1 MTIVHGNIKSFMVKN
16 INLTKRTCYLLLILV
31 SLSGVLFFLSVQDND
46 QSSPDGNPGHND
58 IHVTQS
64 TVDYDS
70 LFSLPSNPTLFHY
83 PEGLR
88 PEVEFWKK
96 IFTEYTSG
104 QAIIHDRRHASIIYS
119 VIDLTER
126 QRYSQKARKIKIRA
140 AMKKYKRILHKLNG
154 LKSSNLS
161 ALSEEEKSVF
171 RMIKGISGKYSFNR
185 AARNLRVQ
193 DGMKESFQQAMGNAS
208 RYLDTMGQIFAQYG
222 LPVELARLPF
232 LESSYNVG
240 AYSSA
245 GAAGIWQLTRLTGKH
260 YLTIDGYV
268 DERRDP
274 VKSTEAAAKLLSS
287 YYRQL
292 ESWPLAITAYNHGA
306 YGMKNAVRK
315 TKSRDIETIIK
326 KYKSRSFGFASRNFY
341 PEFLAI
347 LEVTGNYK
355 QYFGEIEFTPPDV
368 YDEFILE
375 DYVKM
380 KTLLTYCSLDR
391 KVITRLN
398 PELNESVLE
407 SRRFLPKQ
415 YPLKVP
421 AGMKERLTREY
432 ALIAAAEKRNTI
444 DITKLHHVK
453 SGQNLSSIAKLYNAS
468 VKAIIKVNSIQD
480 PDRLIIGEVLKIPT
494 KA

>member
-1 MTIVHGNIKSFMVKN
+1 M
-16 INLTKRTCYLLLILV
+16 KRTWYILIILV
-31 SLSGVLFFLSVQDND
+31 FLAGFFFFLSVKNDDHPSSTDNKA
-46 QSSPDGNPGHND
+46 GRKD
-58 IHVTQS
+58 IQVTQS
-64 TVDYDS
+64 PADPDP

-88 PEVEFWKK
+88 PQVEFWKK
-96 IFTEYTSG
+96 IFAEYTSG
-104 QAIIHDRRHASIIYS
+104 QVIIHDRRHVGIVYS
-119 VIDLTER
+119 VIDLTHR
-126 QRYSQKARKIKIRA
+126 QRYSGKARRKAIRTA
-140 AMKKYKRILHKLNG
+140 LKKYRRILRKLKG
-154 LKSSNLS
+154 VKPANLS
-161 ALSEEEKSVF
+161 ALSEEEKSIYH
-171 RMIKGISGKYSFNR
+171 MIKAIPGNYSFKR
-185 AARNLRVQ
+185 AARNLRTQ
-193 DGMKESFQQAMGNAS
+193 DGMKESFQQAMVNAS
-208 RYLDTMGQIFAQYG
+208 RYLKTMEQIFSQHG
-222 LPVELARLPF
+222 LPEELARLPF
-232 LESSYNVG
+232 LESSFD
-240 AYSSA
+240 ARLYSSA

-260 YLTIDGYV
+260 YVKIDRYV

-306 YGMKNAVRK
+306 YGIKNAVRK

-326 KYKSRSFGFASRNFY
+326 KYRSRSFGFASRNFY

-347 LEVTGNYK
+347 LEVSGNYRH
-355 QYFGEIEFTPPDV
+355 YFGEIEFTAPDV
-368 YDEFILE
+368 YDEFILK

-380 KTLLTYCSLDR
+380 KTLLKYCSLDR

-398 PELNESVLE
+398 PELHESVLK
-407 SRRFLPKQ
+407 SRRFLPKK

-421 AGMKERLTREY
+421 VGMKEKLTHEY
-432 ALIAAAEKRNTI
+432 TLIAAAEKRSTI

-468 VKAIIKVNSIQD
+468 LKAIIKVNSIKD
-480 PDRLIIGEVLKIPT
+480 PDRLIKGQVLKIPT